1 MKLHIYNIFIFDE
14 YKKMRLMNFAGEY
27 KQNQCTDN
35 DGTCLPCLSRLPS
48 CVGLPNGEQEFP
60 GRLWTP
66 WFIECFL
73 NRTVNI
79 GNCGRGVFDPN
90 IKDCVAEL
98 DKSKWRVQI
107 LLEIV
112 ILYLIYTMNKCNSK
126 YSKVIR
132 IKFKCICIIA
142 WLNF

>member
-1 MKLHIYNIFIFDE
+1 MKLHIYNIFILDE

-98 DKSKWRVQI
+98 DKSK
-107 LLEIV
+107 
-112 ILYLIYTMNKCNSK
+112 
-126 YSKVIR
+126 
-132 IKFKCICIIA
+132 
-142 WLNF
+142 